1 MPERA
6 DIVFRTLTRAE
17 FPALQRW
24 LNTPHVYE
32 WWGRQAGRGALG
44 GAGPDAA
51 TKEQVEAKYGPE
63 VDGLGVT
70 HRFIIDFEGA
80 PIGLIQWY
88 RLRDFPDYARAVG
101 EDPAASAGLDLLIGE
116 PSALGRGLGSGALDK
131 FVTDVVFA
139 ESRVTRVVA
148 GPAASNARSI
158 RVFEKAG
165 FRRIRDAMV
174 PGEPVPAAVM
184 VRLKNKPNL

>member
-1 MPERA
+1 MPA
-6 DIVFRTLTRAE
+6 SDAITFRVLTRAD

-24 LNTPHVYE
+24 LNSPHVYE
-32 WWGRQAGRGALG
+32 WWGRQAGPGALG

-51 TKEQVEAKYGPE
+51 TMKQVEAKYGPE

-70 HRFIIDFEGA
+70 HRFIIEFEGA

-88 RLRDFPDYARAVG
+88 HLRDFPDYARAVG
-101 EDPAASAGLDLLIGE
+101 EDPAACAGLDLLIGE

-139 ESRVTRVVA
+139 ESRVTHVVA
-148 GPAASNARSI
+148 DPAASNARSI
-158 RVFEKAG
+158 RAFEKAG
-165 FRRIRDAMV
+165 FSRVRDAMV

-184 VRLKNKPNL
+184 VRSKRP